1 MLYFATLLTII
12 AVSFSGVSLA
22 DFSMYLVPDAIV
34 DGTTVEGYKFID
46 GEPTCERLK
55 SATTFYG
62 YDDVSGDNWG
72 VRVEWGTERDTW
84 QEVEYNLH
92 ELGHYTWYA
101 DRNSKLYDL
110 SNIVVGSC
118 NRIRTSEEHRACDT
132 IVATEQMACKTF
144 ITPKF
149 DKNSLG
155 T

>member
-1 MLYFATLLTII
+1 MQYFATILTII
-12 AVSFSGVSLA
+12 AASLSGVSLA
-22 DFSMYLVPDAIV
+22 DFSVYLVPDGV
-34 DGTTVEGYKFID
+34 GDGTSAEGYKLID

-55 SATTFYG
+55 SATTFYRHE
-62 YDDVSGDNWG
+62 DVSGNNWG
-72 VRVEWGTERDTW
+72 VRLQSETDIW
-84 QEVEYNLH
+84 QELEYNLH

-118 NRIRTSEEHRACDT
+118 NRIRSSEEHRACDT

>member
-1 MLYFATLLTII
+1 MQYFATILTII

-22 DFSMYLVPDAIV
+22 DFSMYLVPDGV
-34 DGTTVEGYKFID
+34 GDGTSAEGYKLID

-55 SATTFYG
+55 SATTFYRHE
-62 YDDVSGDNWG
+62 DVSGTNWG
-72 VRVEWGTERDTW
+72 VRLQSETDTW
-84 QEVEYNLH
+84 QELEYNLH
-92 ELGHYTWYA
+92 ELGHYM
-101 DRNSKLYDL
+101 
-110 SNIVVGSC
+110 VGSC